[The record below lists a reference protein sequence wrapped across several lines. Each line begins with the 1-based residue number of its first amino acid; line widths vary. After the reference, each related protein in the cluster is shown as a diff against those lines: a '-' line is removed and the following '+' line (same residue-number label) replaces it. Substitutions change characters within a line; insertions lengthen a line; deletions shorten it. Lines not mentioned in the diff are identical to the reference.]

1 MDNINHI
8 SGVIIS
14 PLNKIE
20 NQLGSILHGMKASE
34 NGYIE
39 FGEAYFS
46 TVGHNIIKPW
56 KKHLKMTLNL
66 IVPIGRVRFVF
77 MDNDGLFREEI
88 IGDGNYVRLTIPPG
102 IWFGFKGDYENT
114 SLILNIANI
123 EHSPEE
129 IERKEA
135 LEKFGAE
142 GSGKNLPFSSLSEDL
157 KKKNKKSDW

>member
-1 MDNINHI
+1 VGNKVTINEIIATPLRRIPVSGGDVLHAMKKSDN
-8 SGVIIS
+8 GFT
-14 PLNKIE
+14 
-20 NQLGSILHGMKASE
+20 G
-34 NGYIE
+34 
-39 FGEAYFS
+39 FGESYFS
-46 TVGHNIIKPW
+46 QIESNVVKAW

-129 IERKEA
+129 IERKDIS
-135 LEKFGAE
+135 KIKYNW
-142 GSGKNLPFSSLSEDL
+142 SIK
-157 KKKNKKSDW
+157 

>member
-1 MDNINHI
+1 MGNKVTINEIIATPLRRIPVSGGDVLHAMKKSDN
-8 SGVIIS
+8 GFT
-14 PLNKIE
+14 
-20 NQLGSILHGMKASE
+20 G
-34 NGYIE
+34 
-39 FGEAYFS
+39 FGESYFS
-46 TVGHNIIKPW
+46 QIESNVVKAW

-88 IGDGNYVRLTIPPG
+88 IGDGNYARLTVPPG

-129 IERKEA
+129 IERKDIS
-135 LEKFGAE
+135 KIKYNW
-142 GSGKNLPFSSLSEDL
+142 SIK
-157 KKKNKKSDW
+157 

>member
-1 MDNINHI
+1 MGNKVTINEIIATPLRRIPVSGGDVLHAMKKSDN
-8 SGVIIS
+8 GFT
-14 PLNKIE
+14 
-20 NQLGSILHGMKASE
+20 G
-34 NGYIE
+34 
-39 FGEAYFS
+39 FGESYFS
-46 TVGHNIIKPW
+46 QIESNVVKAW

-129 IERKEA
+129 IERKDIS
-135 LEKFGAE
+135 KIKYNW
-142 GSGKNLPFSSLSEDL
+142 SIK
-157 KKKNKKSDW
+157 